1 MKVKSLFIEKL
12 KGLRDFNIDF
22 NEGVTVLI
30 GENGTGKTT
39 ILETIYN
46 ILTKSSQNNF
56 DGLKLKVE
64 FSDRE
69 LEILNRIGRAHV

>member
-1 MKVKSLFIEKL
+1 MKIKSLYVEKL

-46 ILTKSSQNNF
+46 K
-56 DGLKLKVE
+56 D
-64 FSDRE
+64 
-69 LEILNRIGRAHV
+69 